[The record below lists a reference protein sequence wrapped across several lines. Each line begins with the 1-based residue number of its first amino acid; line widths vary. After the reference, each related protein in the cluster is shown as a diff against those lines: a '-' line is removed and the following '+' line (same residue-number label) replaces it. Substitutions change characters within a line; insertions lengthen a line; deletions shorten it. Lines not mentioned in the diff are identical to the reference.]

1 MIPRADIDSVS
12 SSIKINQLITFINKT
27 KHSRIPVYEEN
38 LDKVIGMVHI
48 RDLFEKINK
57 STKVK
62 RDIKMSRSIIRKIL
76 FSSPSMRIL
85 DLLLKIIIKSSIYE
99 LKYCNKIPFKVVID
113 QYLDVTDK
121 FYGSDQKRLVNGVL
135 DSVAKAGK

>member
-1 MIPRADIDSVS
+1 MKSSTRIKLVQKIYEKTKNPEGLIDFGKDPFLRHIKKVFKGYFEKNTELELLLSDNLS
-12 SSIKINQLITFINKT
+12 NNLSIK
-27 KHSRIPVYEEN
+27 N
-38 LDKVIGMVHI
+38 LDA
-48 RDLFEKINK
+48 
-57 STKVK
+57 
-62 RDIKMSRSIIRKIL
+62 
-76 FSSPSMRIL
+76 
-85 DLLLKIIIKSSIYE
+85 LLKIIIKSSIYE